1 MRAARPSVDGAYRI
15 WRRQHHQR
23 GMGRR
28 EACGTIVEW
37 PGHEWKCCG
46 GIRGWHECGHRMDD
60 VCVYQRRRR
69 IRIGRPGSAD
79 HRFHSFHDACLR
91 YDSCRAWCLE
101 QDCYLLACPDR
112 VPVYPVR
119 ELRVRRAA
127 IVYLRGKQA
136 AQVTIFDGVRMFS
149 SR

>member
-1 MRAARPSVDGAYRI
+1 
-15 WRRQHHQR
+15 
-23 GMGRR
+23 
-28 EACGTIVEW
+28 
-37 PGHEWKCCG
+37 
-46 GIRGWHECGHRMDD
+46 MDD

-79 HRFHSFHDACLR
+79 LRFHSFHDACFR
-91 YDSCRAWCLE
+91 YGSCRAWCLE
-101 QDCYLLACPDR
+101 QDCYLLARPDR

-119 ELRVRRAA
+119 ELCIRRAA

-136 AQVTIFDGVRMFS
+136 AQVTIFDGVRMSS

>member
-1 MRAARPSVDGAYRI
+1 MRAARPSVDSAYRI
-15 WRRQHHQR
+15 WRRQYHQH

-46 GIRGWHECGHRMDD
+46 GIRDWHECGHRMDD
-60 VCVYQRRRR
+60 VCVYQRCRR
-69 IRIGRPGSAD
+69 IRIDRPGSAG

-91 YDSCRAWCLE
+91 YCSCRAWCLG

-136 AQVTIFDGVRMFS
+136 AQVTIFDGVRMSS